1 MIKSI
6 ESHITRSSINNRRGY
21 SSVRP
26 HSQSQKRQSQS
37 QSKSVSASIAARFR
51 NEHCSLVYNPALVGY
66 SGRPSASSC
75 ALAAAPS
82 PSPVPPP
89 PAGSQSFSY
98 AYGGF
103 VNPALV
109 HVENALQSAV
119 PRTSSSATAGSGSA
133 SLLCTSPRK
142 RSLTDIS
149 EPVVSEQQL
158 RDFEDF
164 TREEVAVVERPD
176 LYASRPPLLTAS
188 SVDTAN
194 FSESSRH
201 QLLSRRRGSANS
213 ASLLGGRIQSQ
224 TPSQIIPSP
233 TRDAHLLLSSL
244 LCCEFI
250 MCHRLDASATLADPL
265 HMHVY
270 YAYFRPH
277 LRSLQ
282 AAFIVAIGML
292 SFSLATLFLVASQR
306 PNNVLLPLP
315 MALYIH
321 SVLSVLLLLCVL
333 CINCT
338 RSAKK
343 RSPLL
348 SSPSHSVAA
357 AAERSTRRLHVDLLI
372 ATMLT
377 IHSLILLFLVSPFSL
392 GLLHHSS
399 ARDRTSSAS
408 TSSSSLSSTSPEDAF
423 SLSSTSTSTSSSSPQ
438 PQPDVWPTWPIAT
451 GVQAGLPELLLL
463 SALWTLLLPFR
474 FYAPAFVSLSATCIF
489 VVTGYPWS
497 APDPAAAALWR
508 PVRSPFQ
515 FSYFLRLKVSNTRRR
530 QFICYC
536 CICI

>member
-6 ESHITRSSINNRRGY
+6 EGHITGINSKRGY

-26 HSQSQKRQSQS
+26 HTGQSVTA
-37 QSKSVSASIAARFR
+37 SVAARFQ
-51 NEHCSLVYNPALVGY
+51 NEHCSLIYNPALVGH
-66 SGRPSASSC
+66 SGRPFAPTC
-75 ALAAAPS
+75 ALAAAAS
-82 PSPVPPP
+82 PSPAP
-89 PAGSQSFSY
+89 PAGSQCY

-103 VNPALV
+103 ENPALV
-109 HVENALQSAV
+109 HIENALQTAV
-119 PRTSSSATAGSGSA
+119 PRTSSITTAGSGSASA

-142 RSLTDIS
+142 RSLADVA

-176 LYASRPPLLTAS
+176 LYASRPPLPTAS

-201 QLLSRRRGSANS
+201 QLLSRRRGSVNS

-224 TPSQIIPSP
+224 TPSQIPSP
-233 TRDAHLLLSSL
+233 TRDSYSLLSSL

-265 HMHVY
+265 HVNLY
-270 YAYFRPH
+270 YAYFRPN

-282 AAFIVAIGML
+282 VAFVVAIGML
-292 SFSLATLFLVASQR
+292 SFALATLFLVASQR

-338 RSAKK
+338 RSAGK

-348 SSPSHSVAA
+348 SSPAHNVTA

-392 GLLHHSS
+392 GLLHQSS
-399 ARDRTSSAS
+399 AGDRTSSAS
-408 TSSSSLSSTSPEDAF
+408 TSAS
-423 SLSSTSTSTSSSSPQ
+423 STSSSSSSFSSPEDASPLASTSISPSSPSP

-451 GVQAGLPELLLL
+451 GVQAGLLELLLL

-497 APDPAAAALWR
+497 APNPAATALWR
-508 PVRSPFQ
+508 PVR
-515 FSYFLRLKVSNTRRR
+515 FSFPLHATTQSFKHSNKTIYLLLLHTVSLLL
-530 QFICYC
+530 YS
-536 CICI
+536 